1 MLLIGFYNPLKK
13 LNLAFYFSL
22 DRLFINKFNMNSK
35 IKYLFIA
42 LGIILIGIILWYFK
56 SIVSYILI
64 SGVLSI
70 VGKPIV
76 DSLEKIHI
84 KKIRIPTAICA
95 LLTVVFLWFVIIL
108 FFWIFIPLIANQINS
123 LSTIDVNNF
132 LTKFREPLEKIN
144 QFISK
149 YSIQGSNTNSLE
161 AFLTEKAMMFL
172 NGTFLSNL
180 FGSIAGV
187 VGNVF
192 VAGFS
197 ISFIT
202 FFFLKDQSLFYNG
215 IMLFVPDKLTKQFA
229 HVLSSVKKLLT
240 RYFIGIIIEVF
251 GVIVLV
257 SIGLMIVGISFQS
270 ALVIG
275 LIAGIFNVIP
285 YVGPLIGSSLGIVIG
300 FATHLNLDIYTEL
313 LPLIIYMAIVFS
325 IVQLIDNVV
334 FQPFIYS
341 SSVNAHPLEIFLVIM
356 IAASL
361 AGIIG
366 MILAVPVYT
375 IIRVVL
381 KEFFNNFKVVKKLT
395 EKI

>member
-1 MLLIGFYNPLKK
+1 
-13 LNLAFYFSL
+13 
-22 DRLFINKFNMNSK
+22 MNST

-42 LGIILIGIILWYFK
+42 LGVLLIGFILWYFK

-64 SGVLSI
+64 SAVLTI

-76 DSLEKIHI
+76 DFLEKLHI
-84 KKIRIPTAICA
+84 KKLRIPKA
-95 LLTVVFLWFVIIL
+95 LIALFTVVLLWFFIIT
-108 FFWIFIPLIANQINS
+108 FFWIFIPLIANQINT
-123 LSTIDVNNF
+123 LSAVDINTF
-132 LTKFREPLEKIN
+132 LTKFNEPLESIN
-144 QFISK
+144 QFIVK
-149 YSIQGSNTNSLE
+149 YKIQGSNALSLE
-161 AFLTEKAMMFL
+161 EFLSEKAILFL

-187 VGNVF
+187 IGNVF

-215 IMLFVPDKLTKQFA
+215 VMLFIPDKLTQQFA
-229 HVLSSVKKLLT
+229 HVMTSIKKLLT
-240 RYFIGIIIEVF
+240 RYFIGIIIEVT
-251 GVIVLV
+251 GVITLV
-257 SIGLMIVGISFQS
+257 SIGLMIVGIGFQS

-275 LIAGIFNVIP
+275 LIAGIFNVVP
-285 YVGPLIGSSLGIVIG
+285 YVGPLIGSALGMVIG
-300 FATHLNLDIYTEL
+300 FATHLHLDIYTEL
-313 LPLIIYMAIVFS
+313 LPLLLYMAIVFS
-325 IVQLIDNVV
+325 IVQLIDNII

-366 MILAVPVYT
+366 MILAVPAYT
-375 IIRVVL
+375 IIRVVA
-381 KEFFNNFKVVKKLT
+381 KEFFNNFKLVKKLT

>member
-1 MLLIGFYNPLKK
+1 MFLIEFCNPLKK

-42 LGIILIGIILWYFK
+42 LGIILIGIVLWYFK

-76 DSLEKIHI
+76 DFLEKIHI

-95 LLTVVFLWFVIIL
+95 LLTVAFLWFVIIL

-132 LTKFREPLEKIN
+132 LTKFSEPLEKIN
-144 QFISK
+144 QFIAK
-149 YSIQGSNTNSLE
+149 YRIQGSNAVSLE
-161 AFLTEKAMMFL
+161 EFLTEKAMVFL
-172 NGTFLSNL
+172 NGTFLTNL

-215 IMLFVPDKLTKQFA
+215 IMLFVPDKLTQQFA
-229 HVLSSVKKLLT
+229 HVLSSIKKLLT

-285 YVGPLIGSSLGIVIG
+285 YVGPLLGSALGIIIG

-313 LPLIIYMAIVFS
+313 LPLLIYMAIVFS

-375 IIRVVL
+375 IIRVVS

>member
-1 MLLIGFYNPLKK
+1 
-13 LNLAFYFSL
+13 
-22 DRLFINKFNMNSK
+22 MNSK

>member
-1 MLLIGFYNPLKK
+1 
-13 LNLAFYFSL
+13 
-22 DRLFINKFNMNSK
+22 MNSK

-42 LGIILIGIILWYFK
+42 LGIILIGIVLWYFK

-84 KKIRIPTAICA
+84 KKIRIPKAICA
-95 LLTVVFLWFVIIL
+95 LLTVAFLWFVIIL

-132 LTKFREPLEKIN
+132 LIKFSEPLEKIN
-144 QFISK
+144 QFIAK
-149 YSIQGSNTNSLE
+149 YRIQGSNAVSLE
-161 AFLTEKAMMFL
+161 EFFTEKAMVFL
-172 NGTFLSNL
+172 NGTFLTNL

-187 VGNVF
+187 IGNVF

-215 IMLFVPDKLTKQFA
+215 IMLFVPDKLTQQFA
-229 HVLSSVKKLLT
+229 HVLSSIKKLLT

-285 YVGPLIGSSLGIVIG
+285 YVGPLLGSALGIIIG

-313 LPLIIYMAIVFS
+313 LPLLIYMAIVFS

-375 IIRVVL
+375 IIRVVS